1 MKKTIQ
7 LITFLVFS
15 HTLVWGQNNFFSS
28 SVFENKVVFNPS
40 QSGMGDGLR
49 LNGVFRSPMNNSQP
63 GLAKEY
69 AASADVPISE
79 TAGIGLILTRQNI
92 GILNQTLFNFSYAYG
107 MAFKSGMKLR
117 FGIGA
122 GFRNTRVVENSNAGG
137 QIIGDP
143 GDPTVLAYNSV
154 PPSFFSS
161 FGLTLYTD
169 KLEVQ
174 LVAPNLTA
182 KMQNK
187 TLQTLD
193 YVMMQGG
200 LGYKLSMGGGKLLGP
215 GSYAKIYAGAI
226 MYKETGMLIQGGFQV
241 NANNL
246 LSANFI
252 YSTNGIMTVGVGVPI
267 ESTAQI
273 NLNYSVGGLYSNA
286 IYGGSGL
293 AEIHFVYRFKKRS

>member
-1 MKKTIQ
+1 MKK
-7 LITFLVFS
+7 FLVIAIPILLWS
-15 HTLVWGQNNFFSS
+15 SQAISQNNFFSS
-28 SVFENKVVFNPS
+28 SVFENRVVFNPS
-40 QSGMGDGLR
+40 QSGLGESFR

-69 AASADVPISE
+69 ALSADMPISE
-79 TAGIGLILTRQNI
+79 TAGIGLNMTRQSM
-92 GILNQTLFNFSYAYG
+92 GILNQSLFNFSYAYG
-107 MAFKSGMKLR
+107 MSFKSGMKLR

-122 GFRNTRVVENSNAGG
+122 GFRNTRVTENSGPGG

-143 GDPTVLAYNSV
+143 GDPTLLAYNSV

-169 KLEVQ
+169 KLELQ

-182 KMQNK
+182 GLQNK

-200 LGYKLSMGGGKLLGP
+200 LGYKLKVGGGKLLGP
-215 GSYAKIYAGAI
+215 GSYARVFAGAL
-226 MYKETGMLIQGGFQV
+226 MYKETGMLILGGFQV

-252 YSTNGIMTVGVGVPI
+252 YSTSGIMTVGVGVPV
-267 ESTAQI
+267 ENTAQI
-273 NLNYSVGGLYSNA
+273 NLNYSIGGLYSNA

-293 AEIHFVYRFKKRS
+293 AEIHFMYRLKKR

>member
-1 MKKTIQ
+1 MKK
-7 LITFLVFS
+7 ITRLLTLFLLLQTVV
-15 HTLVWGQNNFFSS
+15 TAQNNFFNS

-40 QSGMGDGLR
+40 QAGLGEALR

-69 AASADVPISE
+69 AASADMPISE
-79 TAGIGLILTRQNI
+79 TAGIGLIMTRQNI

-107 MAFKSGMKLR
+107 MSFKSGMKLR

-122 GFRNTRVVENSNAGG
+122 GFRNSRVVENSGLGG
-137 QIIGDP
+137 SIIGDP

-161 FGLTLYTD
+161 FGLTVYTD
-169 KLEVQ
+169 KLELQ

-182 KMQNK
+182 GLQNK

-200 LGYKLSMGGGKLLGP
+200 LGYKLNVGGGKLLGP
-215 GSYAKIYAGAI
+215 GSYAKVFAGAI
-226 MYKETGMLIQGGFQV
+226 MYKETGMLIQGGVQV

-252 YSTNGIMTVGVGVPI
+252 YSTSGIMTVGVGVPI
-267 ESTAQI
+267 ENTAQI
-273 NLNYSVGGLYSNA
+273 NLNYSIGGLYSNA

-293 AEIHFVYRFKKRS
+293 AEIHFMYRFNKR

>member
-1 MKKTIQ
+1 MKKILQ
-7 LITFLVFS
+7 LLVIS
-15 HTLVWGQNNFFSS
+15 ILLTNRVDAQNNFFSS
-28 SVFENKVVFNPS
+28 SVFENRVVFNPS
-40 QSGMGDGLR
+40 QSGMGESFR
-49 LNGVFRSPMNNSQP
+49 INGVFRSPMNNSQP

-69 AASADVPISE
+69 ALSADMPISE
-79 TAGIGLILTRQNI
+79 TAGIGMNMTRQSM
-92 GILNQTLFNFSYAYG
+92 GILNQSLFNFSYAYG
-107 MAFKSGMKLR
+107 MSFKSGMKLR

-122 GFRNTRVVENSNAGG
+122 GFRNTRVTESSGPGG

-143 GDPTVLAYNSV
+143 GDPTLLAYNSV

-169 KLEVQ
+169 KLELQ

-182 KMQNK
+182 GLQNK

-200 LGYKLSMGGGKLLGP
+200 LGYKLKVGGGKLLGP
-215 GSYAKIYAGAI
+215 GSYAKVFAGAL
-226 MYKETGMLIQGGFQV
+226 MYKETGMLILGGFQV

-252 YSTNGIMTVGVGVPI
+252 YSTSGIMTVGVGVPI
-267 ESTAQI
+267 ENTAQI
-273 NLNYSVGGLYSNA
+273 NLNYSIGGLYSNA

-293 AEIHFVYRFKKRS
+293 AEIHFMYRFKKR

>member
-1 MKKTIQ
+1 MKKILQ
-7 LITFLVFS
+7 LLVIS
-15 HTLVWGQNNFFSS
+15 ILLTNRVGAQNNFFSS
-28 SVFENKVVFNPS
+28 SVFENRVVFNPS
-40 QSGMGDGLR
+40 QSGMGESFR
-49 LNGVFRSPMNNSQP
+49 INGVFRSPMNNSQP

-69 AASADVPISE
+69 ALSADMPISE
-79 TAGIGLILTRQNI
+79 TAGIGMNMTRQSM
-92 GILNQTLFNFSYAYG
+92 GILNQSLFNFSYAYG
-107 MAFKSGMKLR
+107 MSFKSGMKLR

-122 GFRNTRVVENSNAGG
+122 GFRNTRVTESSGPGG

-143 GDPTVLAYNSV
+143 GDPTLLAYNSV

-169 KLEVQ
+169 KLELQ

-182 KMQNK
+182 GLQNK

-200 LGYKLSMGGGKLLGP
+200 LGYKLKVGGGKLLGP
-215 GSYAKIYAGAI
+215 GSYAKVFAGAL
-226 MYKETGMLIQGGFQV
+226 MYKETGMLILGGFQV

-252 YSTNGIMTVGVGVPI
+252 YSTSGIMTVGVGVPI
-267 ESTAQI
+267 ENTAQI
-273 NLNYSVGGLYSNA
+273 NLNYSIGGLYSNA

-293 AEIHFVYRFKKRS
+293 AEIHFMYRFKKR

>member
-1 MKKTIQ
+1 MVMMT
-7 LITFLVFS
+7 

-143 GDPTVLAYNSV
+143 GDPTIQAYNSV

-226 MYKETGMLIQGGFQV
+226 MYKETPMIIQGGFQV

-252 YSTNGIMTVGVGVPI
+252 YNTNGIMTFGVGVPI

-273 NLNYSVGGLYSNA
+273 NLNYSMGGLYSA
-286 IYGGSGL
+286 ETYGGSGL

>member
-1 MKKTIQ
+1 
-7 LITFLVFS
+7 
-15 HTLVWGQNNFFSS
+15 
-28 SVFENKVVFNPS
+28 
-40 QSGMGDGLR
+40 
-49 LNGVFRSPMNNSQP
+49 MNNSQP

-69 AASADVPISE
+69 ALSADMPISE
-79 TAGIGLILTRQNI
+79 TAGIGMNMTRQSM
-92 GILNQTLFNFSYAYG
+92 GILNQSLFNFSYAYG
-107 MAFKSGMKLR
+107 MSFKSGMKLR

-122 GFRNTRVVENSNAGG
+122 GFRNTRVTESSGPGG

-143 GDPTVLAYNSV
+143 GDPTLLAYNSV

-169 KLEVQ
+169 KLELQ

-182 KMQNK
+182 GLQNK

-200 LGYKLSMGGGKLLGP
+200 LGYKLKVGGGKLLGP
-215 GSYAKIYAGAI
+215 GSYAKVFAGAL
-226 MYKETGMLIQGGFQV
+226 MYKETGMLILGGFQV

-252 YSTNGIMTVGVGVPI
+252 YSTSGIMTVGVGVPI
-267 ESTAQI
+267 ENTAQI
-273 NLNYSVGGLYSNA
+273 NLNYSIGGLYSNA

-293 AEIHFVYRFKKRS
+293 AEIHFMYRFKKR

>member
-1 MKKTIQ
+1 
-7 LITFLVFS
+7 
-15 HTLVWGQNNFFSS
+15 
-28 SVFENKVVFNPS
+28 
-40 QSGMGDGLR
+40 MGEGLR

-69 AASADVPISE
+69 AASADMPISE

-143 GDPTVLAYNSV
+143 GDPTILAYNSV

-215 GSYAKIYAGAI
+215 GSYAKIFAGAI

-252 YSTNGIMTVGVGVPI
+252 YNTNGIMTVGVGVPI

-293 AEIHFVYRFKKRS
+293 AEIHFVYRFKKRL

>member
-1 MKKTIQ
+1 MNRCKTILSFLLFLIQFQ
-7 LITFLVFS
+7 LS
-15 HTLVWGQNNFFSS
+15 AQNNFFSS

-40 QSGMGDGLR
+40 QSGLGEGFR

-69 AASADVPISE
+69 AVSADIPISE
-79 TAGIGLILTRQNI
+79 TAGMGMVLTRQSV
-92 GILNQTLFNFSYAYG
+92 GILNQNLFNFSYAYG
-107 MAFKSGMKLR
+107 MMFKSGMKLR

-122 GFRNTRVVENSNAGG
+122 GFKNTRVTESTGPGG
-137 QIIGDP
+137 QITGDP
-143 GDPTVLAYNSV
+143 GDPTLLAYNSV

-169 KLEVQ
+169 KLELQV
-174 LVAPNLTA
+174 VAPNLTA
-182 KMQNK
+182 KLQNK

-215 GSYAKIYAGAI
+215 GSYAKVYAGAL
-226 MYKETGMLIQGGFQV
+226 MYKETGMVIQGGFLV
-241 NANNL
+241 NASNV
-246 LSANFI
+246 LSGNFI

-267 ESTAQI
+267 ENTAQI
-273 NLNYSVGGLYSNA
+273 NLNYSIGGLYSNA

-293 AEIHFVYRFKKRS
+293 AEIHFVYRFKKR

>member
-1 MKKTIQ
+1 
-7 LITFLVFS
+7 
-15 HTLVWGQNNFFSS
+15 
-28 SVFENKVVFNPS
+28 
-40 QSGMGDGLR
+40 MGEGLR

-79 TAGIGLILTRQNI
+79 TAGMGLILTRQNS

-215 GSYAKIYAGAI
+215 GSYAKIFAGAI
-226 MYKETGMLIQGGFQV
+226 MYKETPMIIQAGFQV

-252 YSTNGIMTVGVGVPI
+252 YNTNGIMTVGVGVPI
-267 ESTAQI
+267 ESAAQI

>member
-1 MKKTIQ
+1 MKK
-7 LITFLVFS
+7 FLVIAIS
-15 HTLVWGQNNFFSS
+15 ILLWSSQAISQNNFFSS
-28 SVFENKVVFNPS
+28 SVFENRVVFNPS
-40 QSGMGDGLR
+40 QSGLGESFR

-69 AASADVPISE
+69 ALSADMPISE
-79 TAGIGLILTRQNI
+79 TAGIGLNMTRQSM
-92 GILNQTLFNFSYAYG
+92 GILNQSLFNFSYAYG
-107 MAFKSGMKLR
+107 MSFKSGMKLR

-122 GFRNTRVVENSNAGG
+122 GFRNTRVTENSGPGG

-143 GDPTVLAYNSV
+143 GDPTLLAYNSV

-169 KLEVQ
+169 KLELQ

-182 KMQNK
+182 GLQNK

-200 LGYKLSMGGGKLLGP
+200 LGYKLKVGGGKLLGP
-215 GSYAKIYAGAI
+215 GSYARVFAGAL
-226 MYKETGMLIQGGFQV
+226 MYKETGMLILGGFQV

-252 YSTNGIMTVGVGVPI
+252 YSTSGIMTVGVGVPV
-267 ESTAQI
+267 ENTAQI
-273 NLNYSVGGLYSNA
+273 NLNYSIGGLYSNA

-293 AEIHFVYRFKKRS
+293 AEIHFMYRLKKR

>member
-1 MKKTIQ
+1 
-7 LITFLVFS
+7 
-15 HTLVWGQNNFFSS
+15 
-28 SVFENKVVFNPS
+28 
-40 QSGMGDGLR
+40 
-49 LNGVFRSPMNNSQP
+49 MNNSQP

-69 AASADVPISE
+69 ALSADMPISE
-79 TAGIGLILTRQNI
+79 TAGIGLNMTRQSM
-92 GILNQTLFNFSYAYG
+92 GILNQSLFNFSYAYG
-107 MAFKSGMKLR
+107 MSFKSGMKLR

-122 GFRNTRVVENSNAGG
+122 GFRNTRVTENSGPGG

-143 GDPTVLAYNSV
+143 GDPTLLAYNSV

-169 KLEVQ
+169 KLELQ

-182 KMQNK
+182 GLQNK

-200 LGYKLSMGGGKLLGP
+200 LGYKLKVGGGKLLGP
-215 GSYAKIYAGAI
+215 GSYARVFAGAL
-226 MYKETGMLIQGGFQV
+226 MYKETGMLILGGFQV

-252 YSTNGIMTVGVGVPI
+252 YSTSGIMTVGVGVPV
-267 ESTAQI
+267 ENTAQI
-273 NLNYSVGGLYSNA
+273 NLNYSIGGLYSNA

-293 AEIHFVYRFKKRS
+293 AEIHFMYRLKKR

>member
-1 MKKTIQ
+1 MKTIVPIL
-7 LITFLVFS
+7 LICLVLPTGLIS
-15 HTLVWGQNNFFSS
+15 QNNFFSS
-28 SVFENKVVFNPS
+28 SVFENRVVFNPS
-40 QSGMGDGLR
+40 QSGLGESFR

-69 AASADVPISE
+69 ALSADMPISE
-79 TAGIGLILTRQNI
+79 TAGIGLNMTRQSM
-92 GILNQTLFNFSYAYG
+92 GILNQSLFNFSYAYG
-107 MAFKSGMKLR
+107 MSFKSGMKLR

-122 GFRNTRVVENSNAGG
+122 GFRNTRVTENSGPGG

-143 GDPTVLAYNSV
+143 GDPTLLAYNSV

-169 KLEVQ
+169 KLELQ

-182 KMQNK
+182 GLQNK

-200 LGYKLSMGGGKLLGP
+200 LGYKLKVGGGKLLGP
-215 GSYAKIYAGAI
+215 GSYARVFAGAL
-226 MYKETGMLIQGGFQV
+226 MYKETGMLILGGFQV

-252 YSTNGIMTVGVGVPI
+252 YSTSGIMTVGVGVPV
-267 ESTAQI
+267 ENTAQI
-273 NLNYSVGGLYSNA
+273 NLNYSIGGLYSNA

-293 AEIHFVYRFKKRS
+293 AEIHFMYRLKKR